1 MSWLKLVEAPV
12 KAKVTKVS
20 PDGKKLSINTGPG
33 RELNIDLD
41 KAPEVDVS
49 TDMGQTT
56 IKLNKKKGPN
66 VGPKVRP
73 GQQVNVQEDEKPSY
87 EKWDH
92 PEAVDYAKH
101 LEKTFGSPDEF
112 TNEQVVWHNK
122 DGFKRIVC
130 RDEYILHTSPAPH
143 YDFVYSYVDLEVPE
157 SLSDEL
163 AKCSGSI
170 LIDHLKNEVGAR
182 CGSLS
187 ANATTINF
195 VMDVVA
201 GRAEPIKENYE
212 KRILD
217 MIDMNEKG
225 KHYKLDWWPDETG
238 DADPKNPYYAE
249 SINEGPNDPNIF
261 KAVFMAGGPGSGKSY
276 VADKLLR
283 GRGLKNSN
291 PDVMFEIL
299 LKKAELKPT
308 PDDIGSEKGQAV
320 RDRAKAV
327 TNNQL
332 ETWIDGR
339 LGLIIDGTG
348 KEPAK
353 IAKTSEMLQDLGYET
368 MMLFVNTS
376 LEVAQQRNRQRE
388 RSIPDRMVTNM
399 WNMVQDNIMKFQ
411 QIFKTGNFTV
421 VDNSGGL
428 EDPERKDNFARVS
441 KDIDKFLAQPVTS
454 RKAKA
459 WLDSKR
465 PQ

>member
-1 MSWLKLVEAPV
+1 MSWLKIIEAPV

-20 PDGKKLSINTGPG
+20 PDGKKISIDQGPG
-33 RELNIDLD
+33 KELNIDLD
-41 KAPEVDVS
+41 KAPEVDIS

-73 GQQVNVQEDEKPSY
+73 GQQINVQ
-87 EKWDH
+87 
-92 PEAVDYAKH
+92 
-101 LEKTFGSPDEF
+101 
-112 TNEQVVWHNK
+112 
-122 DGFKRIVC
+122 
-130 RDEYILHTSPAPH
+130 
-143 YDFVYSYVDLEVPE
+143 
-157 SLSDEL
+157 
-163 AKCSGSI
+163 
-170 LIDHLKNEVGAR
+170 
-182 CGSLS
+182 
-187 ANATTINF
+187 
-195 VMDVVA
+195 
-201 GRAEPIKENYE
+201 
-212 KRILD
+212 
-217 MIDMNEKG
+217 
-225 KHYKLDWWPDETG
+225 
-238 DADPKNPYYAE
+238 
-249 SINEGPNDPNIF
+249 EGPNDPNIF

-276 VADKLLR
+276 VAGKLLR

-299 LKKAELKPT
+299 LKKAKLKPT

-320 RDRAKAV
+320 RSRAKAV

-353 IAKTSEMLQDLGYET
+353 IAKTSEMLQQLGYET

-376 LEVAQQRNRQRE
+376 LEVAQQRNRERE
-388 RSIPDRMVTNM
+388 RSIPDRMVSNM

-411 QIFKTGNFTV
+411 QIFKTGNFHV

-428 EDPERKDNFARVS
+428 EDPNRKDNFDRVS
-441 KDIDKFLAQPVTS
+441 KEIDKFLAQPVSS
-454 RKAKA
+454 RMAKS